1 MHLLGHH
8 LARYPLARAFLAGA
22 AILAGATSP
31 SASPRDAGE
40 EVAFAAPR
48 GRDPGAP
55 STALPRPLAADDAAR
70 VRRIFAAQARDDIPA
85 AVAETAQLT
94 DATLLGHILADRYL
108 RRATPAGVEEAKA
121 WLASYAGLPDAP
133 MIRARLL
140 TLAPSDAAALLAP
153 SSVPARADAPVSS
166 IRTIARNPVL
176 DRSVRE
182 PARAGATDRAL
193 RLIVNTRGLDA
204 VYGAQLRAEV
214 AQALFTQGRDAEALR
229 VAEAAHRQAKG
240 AVGLAPYVAGLAA
253 WRLGR
258 IDAAGRLFEAVPRAE
273 VAPDEL
279 RAAGAFWAARAR
291 LRGLDSADA
300 TPLLQLA
307 AANATTFY
315 GLLASQLLDEGR
327 AALRGTLAPADTDA
341 VLAAPEGLRALALVQ
356 VGQPTRAAAELRLLW
371 RSAQDRSGLRRS
383 VLLVARAAGLD
394 DLVEEMAPLAKSVRS
409 PSAEKLP
416 SPRLNP
422 AGGFRIDP
430 AMVYAVARVES
441 NFDAKAIS
449 PVGARGLMQI
459 MPTTA
464 EHMVKRA
471 AAPEHLARKL
481 DEPASNLD
489 LGQRYI
495 LHLAEHDAVDGDL
508 IRLLVGYNA
517 GPSNL
522 RAWEGTM
529 RYGDDPLLF
538 IEAIPNDETR
548 AYIPRV
554 LAYTW
559 LYAAQLRLP
568 TPSLDQLA
576 AGNWPRFTS
585 NGSALARLN

>member
-1 MHLLGHH
+1 MHLLGHR

-48 GRDPGAP
+48 GRNPGAP
-55 STALPRPLAADDAAR
+55 STVLPRPLAADDATR
-70 VRRIFAAQARDDIPA
+70 VRRIFAAQARDDVPA
-85 AVAETAQLT
+85 AVAETAHLT
-94 DATLLGHILADRYL
+94 DSPLLGHILADRYL
-108 RRATPAGVEEAKA
+108 RRATPVGVDEAKA

-133 MIRARLL
+133 MIRAGLL
-140 TLAPSDAAALLAP
+140 TPPSDAAALPAP
-153 SSVPARADAPVSS
+153 SSVPARADAPVPF

-214 AQALFTQGRDAEALR
+214 AQALFTQGRDTEALR

-258 IDAAGRLFEAVPRAE
+258 IDAAGRLFEAVPRAD

-291 LRGLDSADA
+291 LRGPNSADA

-307 AANATTFY
+307 ASNAMTFY
-315 GLLASQLLDEGR
+315 GLLASQLLGEGR
-327 AALRGTLAPADTDA
+327 AALRGALAPADIDA
-341 VLAAPEGLRALALVQ
+341 VLATPEGLRALALVQ

-371 RSAQDRSGLRRS
+371 RSAQDQSGLRRS

-394 DLVEEMAPLAKSVRS
+394 SLVDEMAPLAKPMRS
-409 PSAEKLP
+409 PSTEKLP

-422 AGGFRIDP
+422 TGGFRIDP

-464 EHMVKRA
+464 DHMVKRA
-471 AAPEHLARKL
+471 AAPEYLARRL

-585 NGSALARLN
+585 NGSALTRLN